1 MVRKKYLRALLFVS
15 ILAVLGDLF
24 GLIDIP
30 WLFIPPELKII
41 LVLFLVFIVIMMV
54 ELIG

>member
-1 MVRKKYLRALLFVS
+1 MGRKKYLRALLFVS
-15 ILAVLGDLF
+15 ILAILADLF
-24 GLIDIP
+24 GLISIP

-41 LVLFLVFIVIMMV
+41 LVLFLVFVVIMMV